1 MKRFLPH
8 CLLAFVIGMLPVAAQ
23 ILPGRA
29 IQITIS
35 GVPNEEK
42 GRIDAMYPVS
52 EAGNITM
59 PYIGTVKA
67 AGMLAEQLAAVL
79 QQRYKSA
86 GIYTEPIFNIIDSNA
101 KTIDQQTVFL
111 GGDIRRPGPV
121 PFTRGLTLY
130 QAVQAAGG
138 VSEFGSMR
146 RIALFRNGRRT
157 EHDLT
162 DARQMNTT
170 LEPNDTIDIPRRGI
184 FTP

>member
-1 MKRFLPH
+1 MKRFLLH
-8 CLLAFVIGMLPVAAQ
+8 CLLAGFVTIFPAAAQ

-29 IQITIS
+29 IQITIA
-35 GVPNEEK
+35 GVPTEEK

-67 AGMLAEQLAAVL
+67 SGKLAEELAYDL

-86 GIYTEPIFNIIDSNA
+86 GIYTEPIFHIIDSNA

-130 QAVQAAGG
+130 QAIQAAGG
-138 VSEFGSMR
+138 INEFGSMK
-146 RIALFRNGRRT
+146 RIALFRNGKRT

-162 DARQMNTT
+162 DAKQMNTT

-184 FTP
+184 LRP